1 MSEPIFI
8 DALGP
13 NGPYR
18 ARNRLTVSDVAG
30 NPLVELSLVP
40 RLFVTRAMSALHKAE
55 TLPTEERLAALRAA
69 GELFATGVVDGMSA
83 ADYQYTVS
91 RISGTPLPIVQ
102 RAVRAIARS
111 AAGSYDSAQKAR
123 PVGAV
128 NDWRDP
134 KAQEGTAVWIRRGD
148 VFAVHA
154 AGNHPGVH
162 SLWLE
167 ALALGFRVA
176 VRPSR
181 HEPLTPY
188 RLISALRA
196 SGFGDDQIV
205 LLPTDYAEAD
215 EILRQAD
222 LSMVYGGQEVID
234 KYAADT
240 TVLPNGPGRSKI
252 LITADSD
259 WRDHIDMIVDS
270 ISHEGGTA
278 CVNTTA
284 VFVEGDPAPV
294 AEAIA
299 ARLSAIPSLPPEDD
313 KAVLTAYSMPAARR
327 IESYLRAKAAGTR
340 AHLGGDGVVDELPD
354 GSAVLRP
361 AVHELADPFAEQ
373 AGVEF
378 AFPCVWVAPW
388 TREAGPAVFHDTLVL
403 TAVTKDEKLLDV
415 LLADPTIKN
424 LYIGDHPTYWM
435 TPGVP
440 HDAYLG
446 EFLMR
451 TKAVIRD

>member
-1 MSEPIFI
+1 MTDPIHI

-13 NGPYR
+13 HGAYR
-18 ARNRLTVSDVAG
+18 ARNRLVVPDVAG

-40 RLFVTRAMSALHKAE
+40 KLFVTRAMSAMRKAD
-55 TLPTEERLAALRAA
+55 TLRLEERLAALAEA
-69 GELFATGVVDGMSA
+69 GELFATGVVDGLSA
-83 ADYQYTVS
+83 TDYQYTVS
-91 RISGTPLPIVQ
+91 RVAGTPLPVV
-102 RAVRAIARS
+102 RGAVRAIADS
-111 AAGSYDSAQKAR
+111 AAGAFGSAQQAR

-128 NDWRDP
+128 HDWRDP
-134 KAQEGTAVWIRRGD
+134 KARDGTAVWIRRGD

-162 SLWLE
+162 SIWLE

-181 HEPLTPY
+181 REALTPY

-196 SGFGDDQIV
+196 SGFGADQIV
-205 LLPTDYAEAD
+205 LLPTDHEAAD

-222 LSMVYGGQEVID
+222 LAMVYGGQEVID
-234 KYAADT
+234 KYAADP

-252 LITADSD
+252 LITADCD
-259 WRDHIDMIVDS
+259 WRDHLDMIVDS
-270 ISHEGGTA
+270 ISHEGGAA
-278 CVNTTA
+278 CINTTA
-284 VFVEGDPAPV
+284 VFVEGDPAPL

-299 ARLSAIPSLPPEDD
+299 ARLGVIPSLPPEDD
-313 KAVLTAYSMPAARR
+313 KAVLTAYSLPAAKK
-327 IESYLRAKAAGTR
+327 IESYLRSKAEGTT
-340 AHLGGDGVVDELPD
+340 AVLEAEVDELPD

-361 AVHELADPFAEQ
+361 AVHLLDSPFSEQ
-373 AGVEF
+373 AGIEL

-388 TREAGPAVFHDTLVL
+388 TRAAWSAVFRDSLVL
-403 TAVTKDEKLLDV
+403 TAVTKDERLLDD

-435 TPGVP
+435 ALGVP

>member
-1 MSEPIFI
+1 MAEPVFI

-13 NGPYR
+13 QGAYR
-18 ARNRLTVSDVAG
+18 ARNRLGVPDVAG
-30 NPLVELSLVP
+30 SPLAELSLVP
-40 RLFVTRAMSALHKAE
+40 SLFAARAMSVLRNAA
-55 TLPTEERLAALRAA
+55 TLPLEVRLSALATA
-69 GELFATGVVDGMSA
+69 GALFAGGVVDGMSA

-91 RISGTPLPIVQ
+91 RTSGTPLRV
-102 RAVRAIARS
+102 VREAAQTIARS
-111 AAGSYDSAQKAR
+111 AAAAYSSVQQAR

-134 KAQEGTAVWIRRGD
+134 HVRQGTAAWIRRGD

-162 SLWLE
+162 SQWLE
-167 ALALGFRVA
+167 ALALGYRVA

-181 HEPLTPY
+181 REPLTPY
-188 RLISALRA
+188 RLISALRM
-196 SGFGDDQIV
+196 SGFGNDQIV
-205 LLPTDYAEAD
+205 LLPTDYAAAD
-215 EILRQAD
+215 EILCQAD

-234 KYAADT
+234 KYAADP

-259 WRDHIDMIVDS
+259 WSDHIDMIVDS
-270 ISHEGGTA
+270 VSREGGTA
-278 CVNTTA
+278 CVNATA

-299 ARLSAIPSLPPEDD
+299 ERLSVMPSLPPEDD
-313 KAVLTAYSMPAARR
+313 RALLAAYSLPTARK
-327 IESYLRAKAAGTR
+327 IESYLLAKAAGAR
-340 AHLGGDGVVDELPD
+340 SHLGGDGVVDELGD

-361 AVHELADPFAEQ
+361 AVYQLDDPFAEQ
-373 AGVEF
+373 ANIELG
-378 AFPCVWVAPW
+378 FPCVWVTPW
-388 TREAGPAVFHDTLVL
+388 TRKAGTTVFRDTLVL
-403 TAVTKDEKLLDV
+403 TAVTKDESLLDA

-424 LYIGDHPTYWM
+424 LYIGDHPTCWM
-435 TPGVP
+435 APGVP

-451 TKAVIRD
+451 TKAVIRG